1 MPPACALVSLRA
13 GDAVED
19 AAGRLVY
26 VPEPDY
32 FNRDWDDNQ
41 LQDRSAI
48 EPYTD
53 AAGDALSGG
62 AEHLELQGEDNE
74 PQRGDNQLPG
84 AHTFPDI
91 FDFRVVDAHGLRSAN
106 ASHAVWP

>member
-13 GDAVED
+13 GDALED

-41 LQDRSAI
+41 LQDPSVI

-62 AEHLELQGEDNE
+62 AKKMELQREDNE

-84 AHTFPDI
+84 DHALPDI
-91 FDFRVVDAHGLRSAN
+91 FRFLVVRSG
-106 ASHAVWP
+106 